1 MCNLLEL
8 PRLFQ
13 SSHASPGSGGSG
25 RTRSSRHSQGSQP
38 GLADQAK
45 LSFASAES
53 LETMSEAEL
62 PLGFNRMN
70 RFRQSLPLSRSTS
83 QTKLRSPG
91 VLFLQFGDE
100 TRRVHITHEISSMD
114 TLHALIVHMFPQKLT
129 MGMLKSPN
137 TAILI
142 KDESRNVFYELE
154 DVRDIQDR
162 SIIKIYRKEPLYA
175 SFPASH
181 ITNGD
186 LRREMVYTS
195 RESSPTRRLN
205 NMSPA
210 SHLPRGPTP
219 PFPTPNSWRGPKID
233 PKRPKK
239 QPGTPPG
246 PPGHTRKPQI
256 PPKHPKIPPKC
267 PQNAPET
274 PPNPLKSS

>member
-1 MCNLLEL
+1 
-8 PRLFQ
+8 
-13 SSHASPGSGGSG
+13 
-25 RTRSSRHSQGSQP
+25 
-38 GLADQAK
+38 
-45 LSFASAES
+45 
-53 LETMSEAEL
+53 MSEAEL

-129 MGMLKSPN
+129 MGMLKSSN

-175 SFPASH
+175 SFPGSH

-186 LRREMVYTS
+186 LRLPHHEGLRQEIGW
-195 RESSPTRRLN
+195 SP
-205 NMSPA
+205 PWWW
-210 SHLPRGPTP
+210 SH
-219 PFPTPNSWRGPKID
+219 
-233 PKRPKK
+233 
-239 QPGTPPG
+239 
-246 PPGHTRKPQI
+246 
-256 PPKHPKIPPKC
+256 KHHD
-267 PQNAPET
+267 
-274 PPNPLKSS
+274 